1 MIVRTILPDSEILRT
16 ARVNALVVGAD
27 DVVDQFVADLQPCA
41 NTQVI
46 RHVDRLSPSQQRQLS
61 CRLER
66 ASDAQQRVLATTAV
80 PLFELVTAGLFLE
93 VLYYRLNTVLVDL
106 RCPIPVDTMVD
117 RIRGEYLEMPGLQL
131 TVGQAQ
137 RLCGIEQ
144 SLCKTVL
151 DALVDAKF
159 LCLKPNGIYVRLT
172 DGELPGGATL

>member
-1 MIVRTILPDSEILRT
+1 MSVHTILPDSEILRT
-16 ARVNALVVGAD
+16 AGVNALIVGAD
-27 DVVDQFVADLQPCA
+27 ELVDQFLAELPPCA
-41 NTQVI
+41 NTRVI
-46 RHVDRLSPSQQRQLS
+46 RHVDRLSASQQQQLS

-66 ASDAQQRVLATTAV
+66 ASDGPQRVLATTAV

-106 RCPIPVDTMVD
+106 RPSLPVDTMVE

-131 TVGQAQ
+131 TVGEAQ

-144 SLCKTVL
+144 SICKTVL

-159 LCLKPNGIYVRLT
+159 LCVKPNGAYVRLT
-172 DGELPGGATL
+172 DGELSGA

>member
-27 DVVDQFVADLQPCA
+27 DVVDEFVAQLQPCA
-41 NTQVI
+41 NTLVI
-46 RHVDRLSPSQQRQLS
+46 RHVDRLSPSQQQQLS

-66 ASDAQQRVLATTAV
+66 PSEAPQRVLATTAV

-106 RCPIPVDTMVD
+106 RPHIPVDTMVE
-117 RIRGEYLEMPGLQL
+117 RIRGQYLEMPGLQL

-144 SLCKTVL
+144 SLCQTVL
-151 DALVDAKF
+151 DALVDARF
-159 LCLKPNGIYVRLT
+159 LCVKPNGAYVRLT
-172 DGELPGGATL
+172 DGELPGA

>member
-1 MIVRTILPDSEILRT
+1 MIVRTILPDSEILKT
-16 ARVNALVVGAD
+16 AGVNALIVGNDEA
-27 DVVDQFVADLQPCA
+27 VDQYLAQLRPCA
-41 NTQVI
+41 NTLVI
-46 RHVDRLSPSQQRQLS
+46 RHVDRLSASQQQQLS
-61 CRLER
+61 CKLER
-66 ASDAQQRVLATTAV
+66 ASDGLERVVATTAV

-106 RCPIPVDTMVD
+106 RRPIPVDAMVE

-159 LCLKPNGIYVRLT
+159 LCVKPNGAYVRLT
-172 DGELPGGATL
+172 DGEMSGA